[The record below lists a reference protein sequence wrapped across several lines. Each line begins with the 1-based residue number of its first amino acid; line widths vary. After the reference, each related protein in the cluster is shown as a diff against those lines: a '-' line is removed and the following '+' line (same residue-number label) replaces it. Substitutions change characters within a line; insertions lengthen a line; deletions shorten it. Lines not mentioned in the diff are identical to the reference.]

1 MKTSRRSQSVLLMM
15 LASVSDCAT
24 VGALS
29 SATAA
34 TQVRTPFARP
44 RRAFDQPVSA
54 TRIDGFGVVRG
65 S

>member
-1 MKTSRRSQSVLLMM
+1 MM
-15 LASVSDCAT
+15 FASVSDCAA
-24 VGALS
+24 VGVLS

-34 TQVRTPFARP
+34 TQVRTPFARR